1 MKRNIFAITGAILFC
16 IGFGMATGVEQN
28 PIQAIY
34 ALASI
39 GAASWCF
46 NRADRKQ
53 KRGSKS
59 IPKTADYQKAA

>member
-1 MKRNIFAITGAILFC
+1 MKRNIFVIAGAILFC
-16 IGFGMATGVEQN
+16 LGFCMATGVEQN
-28 PIQAIY
+28 PIQAVY

-53 KRGSKS
+53 KRGSNS
-59 IPKTADYQKAA
+59 IAKAADYQKAA